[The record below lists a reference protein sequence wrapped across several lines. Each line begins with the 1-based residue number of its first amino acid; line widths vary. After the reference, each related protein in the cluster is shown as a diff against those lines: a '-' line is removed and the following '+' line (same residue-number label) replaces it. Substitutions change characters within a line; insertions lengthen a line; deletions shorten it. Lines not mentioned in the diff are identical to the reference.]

1 MTEIGDN
8 VKGFRKAFGMVQ
20 DQLAARSGV
29 AQPTISEIEKGKRIP
44 QLETVRKLAAALG
57 IPISALIESAPPEP
71 PEPPKTPR
79 TDEEAR
85 AFDKR
90 FASTGVLEAAELKSE
105 LGDEF
110 TTLQEYI
117 KGLRAAGIGDDAF
130 QMRRARA
137 RFRQSQERLSA
148 IQFRE
153 LDLALPDGPEPKA
166 TVAEYI
172 PSASETAETLRML
185 IGDGS
190 GERSA
195 S

>member
-79 TDEEAR
+79 TDEE
-85 AFDKR
+85 
-90 FASTGVLEAAELKSE
+90 AELKSE